1 MITLCIDYRD
11 ELLPVYPRCQVF
23 CCSVTGGANPL
34 SWFRP
39 LDSNPMAAPIK
50 NIFAK
55 NNRGILLD
63 VMVFVLQLVLIRLLT
78 RYFIELTQRASADET
93 FAKIAL
99 GLFFTGTFI
108 LPSAGAVFKRWHFHQ
123 RTRWRKQAA
132 APLGDGLAGC
142 LFHPVSYFVVSLC
155 LSLTGGVIL
164 CQLIFGEDFATR
176 ASIFL
181 SLVFGVLLLS
191 IVQTILVYRYF
202 TPPKKAPSDAFWRDP
217 RSDLLGD
224 ICIYLNMILF
234 QILWGV
240 LTSFPSAGVSSFEDF
255 AGRLFALS
263 LFALLLY
270 FPPRIFYLVEDI
282 HRPAAWGTILLANA
296 PTLLRILFGVDIS
309 FGR

>member
-1 MITLCIDYRD
+1 
-11 ELLPVYPRCQVF
+11 
-23 CCSVTGGANPL
+23 
-34 SWFRP
+34 
-39 LDSNPMAAPIK
+39 MAAPVK

-63 VMVFVLQLVLIRLLT
+63 VLVFVLQLILIRLLT
-78 RYFIELTQRASADET
+78 RYFIELIQRASADEA

-99 GLFFTGTFI
+99 GLFFSGTFI
-108 LPSAGAVFKRWHFHQ
+108 LPAAGAVLKRWHFHQ
-123 RTRWRKQAA
+123 RTRLRKQAS

-142 LFHPVSYFVVSLC
+142 LFHPIVYFVVSLC
-155 LSLTGGVIL
+155 LSLTAGVIL
-164 CQLIFGEDFATR
+164 CERIFSEDFATH

-181 SLVFGVLLLS
+181 SLVFGVLSVS

-202 TPPKKAPSDAFWRDP
+202 TPPKKAPAGAFRRDA
-217 RSDLLGD
+217 RSELLGD

-240 LTSFPSAGVSSFEDF
+240 LTAFPAARVSGFEDF
-255 AGRLFALS
+255 AGRLFVLGF
-263 LFALLLY
+263 FALLLY
-270 FPPRIFYLVEDI
+270 FPPRIFYLADDI

-309 FGR
+309 FSR